1 MAHTIG
7 SFIMEA
13 GKLGGVVFGVI
24 VLAFMV
30 TFIVITGCMVLFLI
44 YKQVFFPTQKKS
56 ESLQYT
62 LFKNLALP
70 FITSA
75 VNDLT
80 KKANSMVE
88 EKNKQSTKKVDNA
101 VQ

>member
-1 MAHTIG
+1 MVNTIV

-44 YKQVFFPTQKKS
+44 YKQVFFPAQKKS

-88 EKNKQSTKKVDNA
+88 EKSKQNTKKVDD
-101 VQ
+101 VI

>member
-1 MAHTIG
+1 MVNTIV

-30 TFIVITGCMVLFLI
+30 TFVVITGCMVLFLI
-44 YKQVFFPTQKKS
+44 YKQVFFPTQKKA
-56 ESLQYT
+56 ESIQYT
-62 LFKNLALP
+62 LFKNLVVP
-70 FITSA
+70 FLTSA
-75 VNDLT
+75 VNDLS

-88 EKNKQSTKKVDNA
+88 EKNKQTTKKVDNA
-101 VQ
+101 IQ